1 MIYINFLM
9 IILMKF
15 LMKYLYDTVEVTYI
29 FKGLD
34 LVNRV
39 SEDLWMKVH
48 NILQKVVTKTIG
60 LQTLDLP
67 DLIP

>member
-29 FKGLD
+29 FKGLE

-48 NILQKVVTKTIG
+48 NILQKVVTKTI
-60 LQTLDLP
+60 
-67 DLIP
+67 